1 MEFNLFCLVE
11 VVKCIETRNETDRY
25 GEGSIGF
32 HENAEEATNYLKAL
46 VRDLYRQKYDT
57 ELKQKLERVK
67 EKNLKTFLQD
77 SKTYQFDKFATD
89 LQKNIPNQNS
99 KGITD
104 LLDSMTKDPE
114 GTTDLSQKAE
124 LLLLGVFKDH
134 TWNNGSV
141 ARFAQRKIQTLA
153 NTLTVQNICPR
164 NGCSQLLRLLEPLL
178 STERYA
184 EIKEHVDKYSWHR

>member
-1 MEFNLFCLVE
+1 M
-11 VVKCIETRNETDRY
+11 
-25 GEGSIGF
+25 
-32 HENAEEATNYLKAL
+32 
-46 VRDLYRQKYDT
+46 RDLYRQKYDT

-141 ARFAQRKIQTLA
+141 ARFAPGQMQTLA
-153 NTLTVQNICPR
+153 THSQFKIFISGMDVLSCCGSWSPFCPQR
-164 NGCSQLLRLLEPLL
+164 DTPR
-178 STERYA
+178 
-184 EIKEHVDKYSWHR
+184 

>member
-1 MEFNLFCLVE
+1 M
-11 VVKCIETRNETDRY
+11 
-25 GEGSIGF
+25 
-32 HENAEEATNYLKAL
+32 
-46 VRDLYRQKYDT
+46 RDLYRQKYDT

-124 LLLLGVFKDH
+124 LLLLGVYKDH

-141 ARFAQRKIQTLA
+141 ARFAPGQMQTLA
-153 NTLTVQNICPR
+153 NTLTIQNIFLR

-178 STERYA
+178 SAERYA